1 MSTYDRD
8 LTIPYAMEAKRSG
21 ITLMAV
27 GVGDD
32 VDIQELLGIASDAT
46 LVQLPGSYSALTVI
60 EEFLLQT
67 VCDVPVRE

>member
-8 LTIPYAMEAKRSG
+8 LTIPYAMEAKRAG

-32 VDIQELLGIASDAT
+32 VDIQELLGIASDPT